1 MKENWWTLLKIHFS
15 SWSNLND
22 SFREEKEFCQS
33 RKSSIWMKIFGRK
46 SKYLKFL
53 PIRLNFWTNWAL
65 RLSGMRVHITLL
77 LQTALHMAIARLPS
91 SVAVVR
97 LLLSRGADWSI
108 KSDDEEAGTAREQIK
123 GIWAAFIQKQFLL
136 SQGGPWGCSKALH
149 PLWFI
154 TATVKLV
161 YSWPAANLPKKTS
174 VASKASVS
182 FLVSYRPFKK
192 FRPTDSVW
200 KPALWWQRFVFWT
213 PIFQCNVE
221 GCLQ

>member
-1 MKENWWTLLKIHFS
+1 MRENWWTLLKIHFS

-136 SQGGPWGCSKALH
+136 SQGGPWGCSKALF
-149 PLWFI
+149 LYKEKKAI
-154 TATVKLV
+154 IVEQIL
-161 YSWPAANLPKKTS
+161 LPGLS
-174 VASKASVS
+174 R
-182 FLVSYRPFKK
+182 YRPEVIRLDLGPS
-192 FRPTDSVW
+192 RPKIWHNGSG
-200 KPALWWQRFVFWT
+200 PSWWTILAFLGTWSL
-213 PIFQCNVE
+213 
-221 GCLQ
+221 CLSL